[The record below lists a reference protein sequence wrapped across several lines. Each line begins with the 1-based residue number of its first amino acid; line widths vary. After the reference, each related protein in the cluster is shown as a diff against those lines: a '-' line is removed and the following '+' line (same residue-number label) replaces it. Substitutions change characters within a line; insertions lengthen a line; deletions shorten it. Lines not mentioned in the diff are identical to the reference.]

1 MSDFTELKCEAC
13 RAGAPAATSEE
24 RARFLQ
30 EHPEWTVIDL
40 DGVPQ
45 LRRTFNFANFVAAL
59 DFTNK
64 VGALAEA
71 EDHHPAL
78 LTEWGK
84 STVTWWTHKI
94 KDLHLNDLIAASKTD
109 AIYAGSSDW

>member
-1 MSDFTELKCEAC
+1 MSDFTQLKCEAC
-13 RAGAPAATSEE
+13 QAGAPPATDDE
-24 RARFLQ
+24 RAEFLGD
-30 EHPEWTVIDL
+30 HPDWEVIDVG
-40 DGVPQ
+40 GVPQ
-45 LRRTFNFANFVAAL
+45 LRRIFKFGNFVEAL

-64 VGALAEA
+64 VGALAEE

-94 KDLHLNDLIAASKTD
+94 KGLHMNDLIAASKTD
-109 AIYAGSSDW
+109 LLYAGSSE